1 MDRNFQLATR
11 CRWWGGRGD
20 LTTGPLKQ
28 ILGDLHGG
36 LVVTITSSDGFAAP
50 TSRRLGL
57 GTTRGSCG
65 RPRWGL

>member
-11 CRWWGGRGD
+11 CRWWDGRGD
-20 LTTGPLKQ
+20 STIGRLKQ
-28 ILGDLHGG
+28 LLGDLHGG
-36 LVVTITSSDGFAAP
+36 LVVTITSSDGFAAH

-65 RPRWGL
+65 ALRWGL